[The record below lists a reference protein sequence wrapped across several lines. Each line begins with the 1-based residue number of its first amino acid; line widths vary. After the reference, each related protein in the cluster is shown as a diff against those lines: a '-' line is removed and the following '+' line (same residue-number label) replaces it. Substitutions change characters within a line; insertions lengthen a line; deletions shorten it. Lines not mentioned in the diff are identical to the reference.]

1 MSRMETR
8 TAAPVLFVA
17 HASPM
22 LALERDGHAA
32 RLRAFG
38 DRFPRPAAIVVIS
51 AHWEAPRPIRVT
63 AAPRPALIYDFGGF
77 PRPLYELQYPA
88 PGSPNLAR
96 EIVGMLSQAGVPGAE
111 EPRGWDH
118 GVWIPLRL
126 FYPEASVPVVE
137 ISLPVPR
144 APDLIAGIG
153 GVLAPL
159 RDRGI
164 LLVGSGGI
172 VHNLRLARLD
182 RKDGPVDEWARKF
195 DHWVRERVERRD
207 LEELSAYRDYAPH
220 ADLAVPESEHFDP
233 LFFAL
238 GATGPNDEL
247 EELNRGFEYG
257 NISLS
262 SFAFVPRGNPHPRPV
277 SRSER
282 GEESPH

>member
-1 MSRMETR
+1 METR
-8 TAAPVLFVA
+8 AAAPVLFVA

-38 DRFPRPAAIVVIS
+38 DRFPRPAAIVVVS

-63 AAPRPALIYDFGGF
+63 TAPRPALIYDFGGF
-77 PRPLYELQYPA
+77 PRTLYELQYPA
-88 PGSPNLAR
+88 PGSPELAR
-96 EIVGMLSQAGVPGAE
+96 EIVEMLSQEGVPAGE
-111 EPRGWDH
+111 EPRRGWDH

-137 ISLPVPR
+137 VSLPVPR
-144 APDLIAGIG
+144 DPDLVAGIG
-153 GVLAPL
+153 RALAPL

-195 DHWVRERVERRD
+195 DDWVRERVQRRD
-207 LEELSAYRDYAPH
+207 LEELSVYRRLAPH

-238 GATGPNDEL
+238 GAAGPNDEL
-247 EELNRGFEYG
+247 QEVNRGFEYG
-257 NISLS
+257 NLSLS
-262 SFAFVPRGNPHPRPV
+262 SFAFVPRGNPHPRL
-277 SRSER
+277 SQRER
-282 GEESPH
+282 GEESSP